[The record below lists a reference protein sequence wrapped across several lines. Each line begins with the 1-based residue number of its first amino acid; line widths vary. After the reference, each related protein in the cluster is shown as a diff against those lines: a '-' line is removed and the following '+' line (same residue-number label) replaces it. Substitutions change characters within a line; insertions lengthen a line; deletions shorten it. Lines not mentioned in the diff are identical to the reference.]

1 MPERIESRNGIA
13 GKDDKQKRK
22 CRAQHQTEYYAN
34 IHSHASK
41 VTRRTNIGRDSLSCT
56 NVGILYLVP
65 LNALSL
71 RSVDLS
77 VTYQF
82 KPMATQAETNKQNVI
97 AFYELMFNDCKP
109 REAIERYA
117 GDMYIQHNP
126 FVADGKEAFIAYFEK
141 MAKEYPGKRVEVK
154 LAVAE
159 GNLVALRCRQT
170 WPGEKDWVGADF
182 FRLDDN
188 GKIVEH
194 WDVLQVMP
202 DTFAHGNGMF

>member
-1 MPERIESRNGIA
+1 MCLRTADIFKSTTMP
-13 GKDDKQKRK
+13 
-22 CRAQHQTEYYAN
+22 
-34 IHSHASK
+34 
-41 VTRRTNIGRDSLSCT
+41 
-56 NVGILYLVP
+56 
-65 LNALSL
+65 
-71 RSVDLS
+71 
-77 VTYQF
+77 
-82 KPMATQAETNKQNVI
+82 TQAETNKQNVI

-117 GDMYIQHNP
+117 GDVYIQHNP

-141 MAKEYPGKRVEVK
+141 MAKEYPGKRVEVR

-170 WPGEKDWVGADF
+170 WPGEKDWVSADF

>member
-1 MPERIESRNGIA
+1 MP
-13 GKDDKQKRK
+13 
-22 CRAQHQTEYYAN
+22 
-34 IHSHASK
+34 
-41 VTRRTNIGRDSLSCT
+41 
-56 NVGILYLVP
+56 
-65 LNALSL
+65 
-71 RSVDLS
+71 
-77 VTYQF
+77 
-82 KPMATQAETNKQNVI
+82 TQAETNKQNVI

-109 REAIERYA
+109 HEAIEQYA
-117 GDMYIQHNP
+117 GDVYIQHNP
-126 FVADGKEAFIAYFEK
+126 FVADGKEAFITYFEK

-159 GNLVALRCRQT
+159 GNLVALRCHQT

-202 DTFAHGNGMF
+202 DVFAHGNGMF